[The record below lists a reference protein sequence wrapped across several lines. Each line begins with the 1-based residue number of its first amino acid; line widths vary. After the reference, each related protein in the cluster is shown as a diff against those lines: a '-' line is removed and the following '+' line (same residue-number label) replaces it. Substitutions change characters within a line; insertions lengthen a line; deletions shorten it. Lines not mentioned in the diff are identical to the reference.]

1 MSRAM
6 GGQRYLK
13 ELFGILM
20 DELHGVVQFDFIGV
34 SLRDQDSDKFQSYF
48 IDMASRSELVPEGQL
63 MPEETLTLWV
73 YEQQEPL
80 LMSTGEMEPRYG
92 GLQAVLKRLN
102 IRSTCALPLTTA
114 HRKLGGITFC
124 SKEVDTYSANDIGFV
139 SQVADYIALAF
150 DDALNFAAL
159 RRASEELQSKNDR
172 LRLLLDVTNQV
183 VSNLEL
189 RDLLRSISHAVL
201 PLIQYDYAR

>member
-1 MSRAM
+1 
-6 GGQRYLK
+6 K

-20 DELHGVVQFDFIGV
+20 DELHGVVQFDMIGV
-34 SLRDQDSDKFQSYF
+34 SLREQDSDMFRNYF
-48 IDMASRSELVPEGQL
+48 IDMATRSEMVPEENL
-63 MPEETLTLWV
+63 TPEETLTLRV
-73 YEQQEPL
+73 YERQEPL
-80 LMSTGEMEPRYG
+80 LRSTDEMEPSYG
-92 GLQAVLKRLN
+92 RLQGLLKRLQ
-102 IRSTCALPLTTA
+102 IRSICALPLTTA
-114 HRKLGGITFC
+114 HRKLGAITFC
-124 SKEVDTYSANDIGFV
+124 SKQADAYSPNDIRFV

-189 RDLLRSISHAVL
+189 
-201 PLIQYDYAR
+201 